1 MKHRADDFIHNSKS
15 GVTSAGNCRNSGPF
29 CGRTKLIHLPSSKIP
44 FLRLC
49 SAKASPKC
57 HGLFSLV
64 RGTRKRT
71 GCQRVA
77 MRRCRGTPELTR
89 DQDAGQGQLL
99 PGGVPRRNRV
109 RISRSKV
116 CVCQPCVPGVEFVPE
131 RASQEFFCYW
141 RALLVRRVPS
151 LFLYCVSSVAL
162 RLCQSRSV
170 AFSVGNDPRS
180 KRSLALLFTIQ
191 ASGSLFVPRRFER
204 LAQSGS
210 GLRLVVSRCCVE
222 REESQ
227 WASLYDVV
235 GVVLQSVRPANC
247 ETANERQMPAE

>member
-1 MKHRADDFIHNSKS
+1 MKHGADDFIHNSKS

-71 GCQRVA
+71 GCLRVA

-99 PGGVPRRNRV
+99 PGGVPRQNRV

-131 RASQEFFCYW
+131 RASQEFFVIGARCW
-141 RALLVRRVPS
+141 SAVFRAC
-151 LFLYCVSSVAL
+151 FCTASVAL
-162 RLCQSRSV
+162 RCVCASRV
-170 AFSVGNDPRS
+170 QLRS
-180 KRSLALLFTIQ
+180 A
-191 ASGSLFVPRRFER
+191 
-204 LAQSGS
+204 
-210 GLRLVVSRCCVE
+210 
-222 REESQ
+222 
-227 WASLYDVV
+227 
-235 GVVLQSVRPANC
+235 
-247 ETANERQMPAE
+247 